1 MGWECGTY
9 QGETHT
15 GFCLINL
22 RKRDHFEDLGLD
34 VRIILK

>member
-1 MGWECGTY
+1 MWHVSERD
-9 QGETHT
+9 THT

-22 RKRDHFEDLGLD
+22 RERDHFEDLGLD